1 LENSINN
8 TTPHVFEVDFGIRKI
23 IFLRWMFIE
32 FSQRPGGVVWIT
44 FGEKLTQHQACGQI
58 YQFEKRIEDF

>member
-1 LENSINN
+1 LENSIND

-44 FGEKLTQHQACGQI
+44 FGEKLTQHQAYLSI
-58 YQFEKRIEDF
+58 

>member
-1 LENSINN
+1 
-8 TTPHVFEVDFGIRKI
+8 
-23 IFLRWMFIE
+23 MFIE

-58 YQFEKRIEDF
+58 YQFEKRKKIFNPYDMNENLQLM

>member
-1 LENSINN
+1 
-8 TTPHVFEVDFGIRKI
+8 
-23 IFLRWMFIE
+23 MFIE

-58 YQFEKRIEDF
+58 YQFEKRKKIFNPYDMSENF